1 MCAGY
6 GNGVCAV
13 SAIVERDDG
22 TLVVTVRLTL
32 KPGRDDALI
41 TLVRSAPYRGLAAS
55 VREAMRNGASQYVA
69 FEEID
74 EDNFDLP
81 DLGTEL

>member
-1 MCAGY
+1 VA
-6 GNGVCAV
+6 
-13 SAIVERDDG
+13 AIVERLDG

-55 VREAMRNGASQYVA
+55 VREAMRNGASQYVT
-69 FEEID
+69 FEDID
-74 EDNFDLP
+74 EDDFDLP

>member
-1 MCAGY
+1 
-6 GNGVCAV
+6 V
-13 SAIVERDDG
+13 SAIVEKDDG

-41 TLVRSAPYRGLAAS
+41 ALVHSAPYRGLAAS
-55 VREAMRNGASQYVA
+55 VREAMRNGASQFVSY
-69 FEEID
+69 ED
-74 EDNFDLP
+74 ELGEDDFDLP